1 MFFKYAILYKVHQA
15 AVAVEELEAALAE
28 FAFRPVS
35 PREARRVG
43 WTTPAGRSSEIR
55 AHAIN
60 GHYLLAMLRQ
70 ERLLPAAVINDEVD
84 DRCAAREQ
92 AEGQPV
98 SRREKQLIKEA
109 VLEELLPQAFT
120 RTQRI
125 ELWWDTQRGTIAVNA
140 SSRKRAEEVLDL
152 LRQTLG
158 SLKVTPLATKTPPAR
173 VMTQWL
179 VDPGTRPQWLTL
191 GGIVELRAAED
202 DGVFRARQVDLDSE
216 EVQTLVE
223 NGRQATQMSIG
234 NDSRAR
240 FVLTDDLA
248 IKSLTFDDA
257 LLDQASS
264 VETESEAARVDA
276 DFAIMTD
283 VFRDVIAQLIDAL
296 GGEAVATEPTALEE
310 GVSIKTR
317 QPVNEA
323 EDALLA
329 DAATFVFS
337 EKRASISALQRRFK
351 IGYNR
356 AARLIEDLER
366 AGVVSAMDNSG
377 KRRVV
382 TARSSAP

>member
-1 MFFKYAILYKVHQA
+1 MFFKHAILYKVHQA
-15 AVAVEELEAALAE
+15 AIALEELEAALAE

-43 WTTPAGRSSEIR
+43 WTTPGGRSSEVL

-70 ERLLPAAVINDEVD
+70 ERLLPAAVVNDEVD
-84 DRCAAREQ
+84 ERCAAREQ

-120 RTQRI
+120 RTQRV
-125 ELWWDTQRGTIAVNA
+125 ELWWDTQRGTIAINA

-158 SLKVTPLATKTPPAR
+158 SLKVTPLATKTPAAR

-179 VDPGTRPQWLTL
+179 ADPGTRPQWLTL

-216 EVQTLVE
+216 EVQRLVE

-234 NDSRAR
+234 NESRAR

-248 IKSLTFDDA
+248 IKSIEFDDQVIE
-257 LLDQASS
+257 LASAEE
-264 VETESEAARVDA
+264 VEDPIAKMEA

-283 VFRDVIAQLIDAL
+283 VFRDVIAQLVDAL
-296 GGEAVATEPTALEE
+296 GGEADPAEPTAIEA
-310 GVSIKTR
+310 GAG
-317 QPVNEA
+317 QPVNA
-323 EDALLA
+323 ADDPLIA
-329 DAATFVFS
+329 DARQFVVS

-377 KRRVV
+377 KRRVLASGSEA
-382 TARSSAP
+382 T